1 MSRVSVNSYART
13 HFGPRVVEDKLPSV
27 YEGSA
32 GEEVLE
38 VVFSYDDLPS
48 ASLDNANLSIPANAW
63 IKDATLR
70 VVTAFAGGTS
80 YNIGLSQPDG
90 TVIDADGIDAAVA
103 TAAIDAVGETVVCD
117 GALVGN
123 TAGIGTAAGVVTAA
137 ATGTFTAGKAIL
149 RVTYERLDDRA

>member
-1 MSRVSVNSYART
+1 MGNRVSVNGYART
-13 HFGPRVVEDKLPSV
+13 HFGTREVEDKLPSV

-38 VVFSYDDLPS
+38 VVFSYDDLPVS
-48 ASLDNANLSIPANAW
+48 GLDNANLSIPANAW

-80 YNIGLSQPDG
+80 YDIGLEQEDG

-103 TAAIDAVGETVVCD
+103 LTAIDAVGETVACD
-117 GALVGN
+117 GALVAN
-123 TAGIGTAAGVVTAA
+123 TAGIGTAAGLVVIAE
-137 ATGTFTAGKAIL
+137 TGTFTAGKAIL
-149 RVTYERLDDRA
+149 RITYERLGS